1 MVPWLWQGLALGFA
15 AGVAPGPLLAL
26 VIAESARGGWRR
38 GVAAAVA
45 PPVTDALILP
55 VAAWAV
61 GRLPPPAERVLTLVG
76 AVFVGY
82 LAWDTLRAVGRPVP
96 AAAEGAPR
104 PSAAGGFG
112 RGLLTNLLN
121 PHPWL
126 FWFSVGAP
134 LFLAALRAGEA
145 PAALF
150 LASFFIPLVGSKAV
164 IAVLV
169 DRGVR
174 LGGSAFYGWSLR
186 AAGAGLVAVSL
197 LLLRAALRPG

>member
-1 MVPWLWQGLALGFA
+1 MDSWLWQGLALGFA

-38 GVAAAVA
+38 GVAASLA

-55 VAAWAV
+55 LATWAV
-61 GRLPPPAERVLTLVG
+61 GRLPPAAERVLTLVG
-76 AVFVGY
+76 ALFVGY
-82 LAWDTLRAVGRPVP
+82 LAWDTLRAAGRPVP

-104 PSAAGGFG
+104 LTAAGGFG

-121 PHPWL
+121 PHPWV

-134 LFLAALRAGEA
+134 LFLVALRAGTVHA
-145 PAALF
+145 VLF
-150 LASFFIPLVGSKAV
+150 LASFFVPLVGSKAV
-164 IAVLV
+164 LAVLV

-174 LGGSAFYGWSLR
+174 LGGSAVYAWSLR
-186 AAGAGLVAVSL
+186 LAGAGLAVVSAFL
-197 LLLRAALRPG
+197 LGRALRP